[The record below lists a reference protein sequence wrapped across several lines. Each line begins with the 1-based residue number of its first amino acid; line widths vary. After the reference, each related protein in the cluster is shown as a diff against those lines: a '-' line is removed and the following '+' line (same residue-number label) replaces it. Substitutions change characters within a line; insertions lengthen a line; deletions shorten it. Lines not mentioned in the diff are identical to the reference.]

1 MCKRRG
7 YGTIMAAVTAVA
19 IGLGAGTATADESG
33 RPATHETR
41 AEARAIDYRLGDHP
55 SSAPAPAWYTAL
67 WIRSDALNRLY
78 GLGEYAKSP
87 SSAPAPA
94 GYTALKIRSDALN
107 RLYGLGESPSGAP
120 PFENVR

>member
-1 MCKRRG
+1 MGKRRG
-7 YGTIMAAVTAVA
+7 YGTIMAGVTAVA
-19 IGLGAGTATADESG
+19 IALGAGTAAAGESE
-33 RPATHETR
+33 RPATHEPR
-41 AEARAIDYRLGDHP
+41 AQVHASDYRLGDHP
-55 SSAPAPAWYTAL
+55 SSATAPAWYTAL

-107 RLYGLGESPSGAP
+107 RLYGLGESLSGPP
-120 PFENVR
+120 PFEDVR